1 MSYKDLE
8 FGEFDSEWHR
18 YTFRTRLLRFLGI
31 LGAAIVVAVSW
42 ALLNVRYEYVATAPR
57 EINLLL
63 NRMVPPNVG
72 YTSEIIAPL
81 VQTINIAVVGT
92 LLAILMALPVA
103 YLGAN
108 NLTPNRFTYAL
119 GKLIIVTSRSVHVI
133 IWALIFVVMFGGG
146 ALAGIFAVAFRSI
159 GFVAKLLSEELE
171 EIDPT
176 AVEGVT
182 ATGANPFDVLV
193 YGVIPQV
200 KPPFI
205 GIATYRWD
213 INVREATII
222 GFVGAGGIGQ
232 ALITQV
238 NFFDWN
244 SVLTILLAILGI
256 VIVSE
261 VASAYLRAKVR

>member
-1 MSYKDLE
+1 MSLA
-8 FGEFDSEWHR
+8 EFDSEWHR
-18 YTFRTRLLRFLGI
+18 YGFRTRFLRFLGI
-31 LGAAIVVAVSW
+31 LASVIVVVASW
-42 ALLNVRYEYVATAPR
+42 QALQVRYEYVATAPR
-57 EINLLL
+57 EISNLL
-63 NRMVPPNVG
+63 NRMLPPDVA
-72 YTSEIIAPL
+72 YTTEVMGPL
-81 VQTINIAVVGT
+81 IQTVNIAVVGT
-92 LLAILMALPVA
+92 LLAVVMALPVA
-103 YLGAN
+103 YLGARN
-108 NLTPNRFTYAL
+108 QTPNRFTYAL
-119 GKLIIVTSRSVHVI
+119 GKFIIVTSRSVHVI

-146 ALAGIFAVAFRSI
+146 ALAGILAVTFRAV

-182 ATGANPFDVLV
+182 ATGANPLDVLI
-193 YGVIPQV
+193 YGVVPQV
-200 KPPFI
+200 KPAFI

-244 SVLTILLAILGI
+244 RVLMILIAILGI

-261 VASAYLRAKVR
+261 VISAYLRAKVR